1 MRRAVADRI
10 GNPNMI
16 LAGALLALSLSAA
29 EPPDDAIAGLAKVYD
44 SHPLIF
50 MGEWHRNAQ
59 QHAFLRQLIA
69 DPRFLCRTDDIV
81 IESGNAR
88 LQPIA
93 DAWASGG
100 EVSEADLV
108 SMYRDTE
115 VPFVWNAPMYR
126 QFYEAVREVN
136 AKHLCPHPVR
146 LVLGDPPLDWAK
158 VETAD
163 DLKKVED
170 RDQFFAE
177 VVEREVLAKKHRAL
191 LISGSPHALRKFPKR
206 APGEDGYDEPSAAQ
220 LIEKKHPGSLFL
232 VTLVTT
238 RAAAETM
245 KMPPPPSFRVLRG
258 TRLANVDFSI
268 IAPAWTAKP
277 VVVNGKHEW
286 ELGNSSAWG
295 KMGKVVDG
303 VLYLGGDETR
313 AFPSPSIYLEP
324 MYQKELRRRIRIIK
338 AYNGQDFEPVLDDLI
353 KEASGSGKQDAA
365 ASPAKSP

>member
-1 MRRAVADRI
+1 M
-10 GNPNMI
+10 M
-16 LAGALLALSLSAA
+16 LAAALLALSLSA
-29 EPPDDAIAGLAKVYD
+29 EPSSDAIAGLAKVYD

-50 MGEWHRNAQ
+50 IGEWHRNAQ
-59 QHAFLRQLIA
+59 QHVFLRQLIA

-93 DAWASGG
+93 DAWASGE

-108 SMYRDTE
+108 SMYRETE
-115 VPFVWNAPMYR
+115 VPFAWNAPMYR
-126 QFYEAVREVN
+126 QFYETVREVN

-146 LVLGDPPLDWAK
+146 LVLGDPPFDWAK

-170 RDQFFAE
+170 RDRFFAKI
-177 VVEREVLAKKHRAL
+177 VEREVLSKKHRAL
-191 LISGSPHALRKFPKR
+191 LISGALHALRKYPKR
-206 APGEDGYDEPSAAQ
+206 SAGEDGFDEPSAAQ
-220 LIEKKHPGSLFL
+220 LIEKKHPGSLFIVAL
-232 VTLVTT
+232 VTNS
-238 RAAAETM
+238 AAAETM

-258 TRLANVDFSI
+258 SPIAKLNFGI
-268 IAPAWTAKP
+268 IAPAWNAKP
-277 VVVNGKHEW
+277 VVINGKHDW
-286 ELGNSSAWG
+286 ELSDSDAWAS
-295 KMGKVVDG
+295 MGKVVDG

-324 MYQKELRRRIRIIK
+324 VYQKELRRRIRIIK
-338 AYNGQDFEPVLDDLI
+338 AYNGQDFEPILDDLI
-353 KEASGSGKQDAA
+353 KEASANGKQEAP